1 MVLKVVGSILGW
13 AIQEQEN
20 CLSQASSKWVHFSK
34 HVRLRLRKER
44 DELPLSYV
52 VPKIQWASD
61 LHCSYDQ

>member
-13 AIQEQEN
+13 AIQELEN
-20 CLSQASSKWVHFSK
+20 CLSQASSKWVLFSE
-34 HVRLRLRKER
+34 HGRVRPQKER